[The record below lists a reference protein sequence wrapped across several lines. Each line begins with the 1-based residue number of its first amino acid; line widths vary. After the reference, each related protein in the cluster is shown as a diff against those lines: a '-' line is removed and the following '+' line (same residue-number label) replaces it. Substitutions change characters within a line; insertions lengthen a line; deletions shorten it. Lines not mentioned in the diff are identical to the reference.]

1 MIIWFKQGGYNRQ
14 KRLTKRTYSI
24 NNRQTEGK
32 FN

>member
-1 MIIWFKQGGYNRQ
+1 MIIRFKQAGYNQQ
-14 KRLTKRTYSI
+14 KRLTKHAYSI